1 MRILILA
8 LLCFLLPLQTVL
20 AQTESAKQKELE
32 DWLRLQNPGF
42 SPRKSKPAS
51 AKPQIQAPANTA
63 NTTSTFIIQAPPAP
77 YRRPTEFIVPTVE
90 RGSWLGN
97 GFLTPGYTPLLGGF
111 GFSPWRS
118 YAYGGFLPGLPVYRS
133 FGMPAFGGFGG
144 FGVFNG
150 FGGFGGF
157 GNPFGMGT
165 RLTTNRVFQS
175 EPSKASGNYY
185 QPSTVDPTAS
195 GSYYASSGPTV
206 IQASPAEPLPKDYWG
221 PSGNPFDN

>member
-1 MRILILA
+1 MRIFILA
-8 LLCFLLPLQTVL
+8 LFCFLLPLQTVL
-20 AQTESAKQKELE
+20 AQNESAKQKERE

-42 SPRKSKPAS
+42 SPFRSKPTS
-51 AKPQIQAPANTA
+51 IKPQIQAPASATNATA
-63 NTTSTFIIQAPPAP
+63 TFIIQAPPAP

-90 RGSWLGN
+90 RGAWLGS
-97 GFLTPGYTPLLGGF
+97 GFLTPGYAPLLGGF
-111 GFSPWRS
+111 GLGNGYTPFSPWRS
-118 YAYGGFLPGLPVYRS
+118 YAYGSFLPGLPVYR
-133 FGMPAFGGFGG
+133 GFGG
-144 FGVFNG
+144 FGLPAFAG
-150 FGGFGGF
+150 FGAF
-157 GNPFGMGT
+157 GNSFRLGT

-221 PSGNPFDN
+221 PSGNPFAN